1 MKGEDF
7 PDQPQIELIRERIWS
22 AREFG
27 RASVMVGAGFSK
39 NARGTSPMLSSF
51 PSWGELASVMYEAL
65 YPPNRSDAASW
76 REAKKVA
83 TSGTGAMNLS
93 SEYEALF
100 GRAALDDLVSRS
112 IPDERFEP
120 GPLHSRLL
128 SLPWSDVF
136 TTNYDTLL
144 ERARTHPEVYERKY
158 ELVLTPADLPLRAKP
173 RIVKLHGTLPSHRP
187 FIITEEDY
195 RTYPERFAPFVNTV
209 QQSIMENALC
219 LLGFSGEDPNFLRW
233 IGWVRDNLGA
243 SVPPIY
249 LCGLLGLSR
258 SQREL
263 LGRRN
268 VVPIDLSPLFP
279 TSEWHD
285 AGQRHA
291 KAIEWFLRN
300 LDEGQPPQVD
310 GWPEPGRKKMRRWSA
325 DLPGVP
331 SGLEPALEA
340 GPARPSPRPDLQEIR
355 ELHGTWRS
363 SRSSY
368 PGWVILPE
376 RNRKSLWRNTEYWI
390 EPVLEFAP
398 QLDAPDDLLLLR
410 ELNWRLERCLVPLFE
425 PWTDKIIE
433 VLGAYNPYP
442 KSLELEG
449 ATFTPENPE
458 GSGLE
463 WGTITEAWAE
473 LAFAIARVS
482 REDQQE
488 ERYRLWMERLES
500 LARRRPD
507 WKARFSYERCLFSL
521 GRLDQDGVQSALDD
535 WPSAEGLSFWNMR
548 RAAVLA
554 EMGELQR
561 ARQVANDVL
570 SEIRRRSEPFSSD
583 RALLSQE
590 GLAILFLELAE
601 MADLSIK
608 EEELFRNRGRLDRLQ
623 SYRCDPRAELNGFEG
638 TVVGLPPPLRT
649 FSDTTLPS
657 FDPDRET
664 TTVNFPSG
672 FSAEPIL
679 PAFALLRMVE
689 DGAVPPRVANVNSFS
704 ETAMVAT
711 RWTESYT
718 PLWSVCSE
726 VRYGPASKKLY
737 ERFDRVRVATMPQEV
752 VDHLSRVLIGALA
765 RSVEQ
770 LQYNSAEADPG
781 NPSFAHRQVLVTSE
795 LLSRLYFR
803 LSASQQDEV
812 FGLAIGMY
820 RMPLFQARHWLHSG
834 IASLFERMLAAE
846 TSGDGLLARVPAL
859 LDLPVPGEPG
869 VQVRLEDTWV
879 EPLQH
884 TVWDRNESFESGLDP
899 TVASPA
905 IGRLIRLTRDGA
917 PGSRR
922 RAVARLGALHNMGV
936 LTEEEERGFGEALW
950 TRVSSDTGLPE
961 DTDLYDYAYLN
972 LQEPEPGRASR
983 AFRELMQSRDFTRM
997 VADGDGGSR
1006 ITAFSTGHG
1015 DDPYT
1020 RNILGATAPRMRD
1033 DNDPGGYVDWA
1044 PEEIESMLHK
1054 VARRWDSEKEEL
1066 RSRIAAGGSEGH
1078 FARIVTQHIEGWLAI
1093 LSRVVLPS
1101 IGDADERVRE
1111 TARRL
1116 VLEMDEPG
1124 ALASSALPALLH
1136 VVPGDFEEV
1145 ANKLRDRINDN
1156 DAYRVRAVALG
1167 ISLWLQH
1174 AAADGIPSPPEDLLD
1189 SLIGRILSR
1198 KQVAMDTILGSLRV
1212 MLEKT
1217 PGAFDE
1223 AKLEGLSLALGHLLE
1238 DTQLP
1243 AYEDR
1248 EREDRLGSVI
1258 PVELRS
1264 RHRQLAAQLAY
1275 RLHLEFTRRSLE
1287 IPDVLERWRQ
1297 ACSRDP
1303 LPEVRR
1309 AWLVQE

>member
-1 MKGEDF
+1 
-7 PDQPQIELIRERIWS
+7 
-22 AREFG
+22 
-27 RASVMVGAGFSK
+27 MVGAGFSK
-39 NARGTSPMLSSF
+39 NAQGTSPMLSSF

-76 REAKKVA
+76 KEAKKVA
-83 TSGTGAMNLS
+83 TSGTGAMSLS

-112 IPDERFEP
+112 IPDERLEP

-158 ELVLTPADLPLRAKP
+158 ELVLTPADLPLRSKP
-173 RIVKLHGTLPSHRP
+173 RIVKLHGSHPSHRP
-187 FIITEEDY
+187 FIITEEDF
-195 RTYPERFAPFVNTV
+195 RTYPELFAPFVNTV

-243 SVPPIY
+243 SAPPIY

-279 TSEWHD
+279 TSKWHD
-285 AGQRHA
+285 AGERHA

-300 LDEGQPPQVD
+300 LDEGEPPQVD
-310 GWPEPGRKKMRRWSA
+310 GWPEPGRKKVRRWSV

-331 SGLEPALEA
+331 AGPGPALEA
-340 GPARPSPRPDLQEIR
+340 GSVRPSRRPDLQEIR
-355 ELHGTWRS
+355 ELYGTWRS

-390 EPVLEFAP
+390 EPVLEHAP
-398 QLDAPDDLLLLR
+398 QLNAPDDLLLLR
-410 ELNWRLERCLVPLFE
+410 ELNWRIERCLVPLFE

-442 KSLELEG
+442 KSLDLED

-458 GSGLE
+458 GFGLE

-482 REDQQE
+482 REDQRE
-488 ERYRLWMERLES
+488 ERYQLWMERLGS
-500 LARRRPD
+500 LSRKRPD
-507 WKARFSYERCLFSL
+507 WGARFSYERCLFSL

-535 WPSAEGLSFWNMR
+535 WPSTEDLSFWDMR

-554 EMGELQR
+554 EMGELQK
-561 ARQVANDVL
+561 ARQIANDTL

-590 GLAILFLELAE
+590 GLTVMFLELAE
-601 MADLSIK
+601 MSDMGI
-608 EEELFRNRGRLDRLQ
+608 EEEEFFRNRSRLDRLQ
-623 SYRCDPRAELNGFEG
+623 SYMCDPRADLNSFEG

-649 FSDTTLPS
+649 FADTTSPS
-657 FDPDRET
+657 FDPDIET
-664 TTVNFPSG
+664 TTVHFPSG
-672 FSAEPIL
+672 FSAEPISS
-679 PAFALLRMVE
+679 AFALLRMVE
-689 DGAVPPRVANVNSFS
+689 DGAVLPRVANVNSFS

-711 RWTESYT
+711 RWTENLT

-726 VRYGPASKKLY
+726 IRYGVASEKLY

-752 VDHLSRVLIGALA
+752 VDHLSRVLVGTLV
-765 RSVEQ
+765 RSVEH
-770 LQYNSAEADPG
+770 LQYNPADADFG
-781 NPSFAHRQVLVTSE
+781 SPSFAHRQVLVASE

-803 LSASQQDEV
+803 LSASQQNQV
-812 FGLAIGMY
+812 FNLAVSMY
-820 RMPLFQARHWLHSG
+820 RMSLFQARHWFHSG
-834 IASLFERMLAAE
+834 IASLFKRMLAAE
-846 TSGDGLLARVPAL
+846 ISGDGLLSRVLVL

-869 VQVRLEDTWV
+869 VEVSLEETWV
-879 EPLQH
+879 EPLQY
-884 TVWDRNESFESGLDP
+884 TVWNHDERFDSDLDP
-899 TVASPA
+899 AVMSPA
-905 IGRLIRLTRDGA
+905 ISRLIRLTRDGA
-917 PGSRR
+917 PESRR
-922 RAVARLGALHNMGV
+922 RAVARLGALHNMRL
-936 LTEEEERGFGEALW
+936 LTEDEERGFGEALW

-961 DTDLYDYAYLN
+961 DTGLYDYAFLN
-972 LQEPEPGRASR
+972 LQESEPGRALR
-983 AFRELMQSRDFTRM
+983 AFRALMQSRDFTRM
-997 VADGDGGSR
+997 VADGDGGSGSR
-1006 ITAFSTGHG
+1006 ITVFSTGHG

-1033 DNDPGGYVDWA
+1033 DDDPGGYVDWTL
-1044 PEEIESMLHK
+1044 EEIESMLHK
-1054 VARRWDSEKEEL
+1054 VARRWDNEKAEL
-1066 RSRIAAGGSEGH
+1066 RRRIAAGGSDGH
-1078 FARIVTQHIEGWLAI
+1078 FARVVTQRIEGWIAI
-1093 LSRVVLPS
+1093 LSQVVLPG
-1101 IGDADERVRE
+1101 IGDADKRVRE

-1124 ALASSALPALLH
+1124 ALASSALPGLLY
-1136 VVPGDFEEV
+1136 VTPGDFEEV

-1156 DAYRVRAVALG
+1156 DADRVGAVALG
-1167 ISLWLQH
+1167 IYLWLQH
-1174 AAADGIPSPPEDLLD
+1174 ATADSIASPPEELLND
-1189 SLIGRILSR
+1189 LIGRILHR
-1198 KQVAMDTILGSLRV
+1198 KQVAMDTLLGYLSIMV
-1212 MLEKT
+1212 EKT
-1217 PGAFDE
+1217 PDAFNE
-1223 AKLEGLSLALGHLLE
+1223 ARLKDLSLALGYLLE

-1243 AYEDR
+1243 AHEDR
-1248 EREDRLGSVI
+1248 EREDRLGSAI

-1264 RHRQLAAQLAY
+1264 RRRQLAAQLAY
-1275 RLHLEFTRRSLE
+1275 RLHLEFTRRSFE
-1287 IPDVLERWRQ
+1287 IPDILEHWRQ
-1297 ACSRDP
+1297 ACSQDP
-1303 LPEVRR
+1303 LPEIKR
-1309 AWLVQE
+1309 AWLVQG